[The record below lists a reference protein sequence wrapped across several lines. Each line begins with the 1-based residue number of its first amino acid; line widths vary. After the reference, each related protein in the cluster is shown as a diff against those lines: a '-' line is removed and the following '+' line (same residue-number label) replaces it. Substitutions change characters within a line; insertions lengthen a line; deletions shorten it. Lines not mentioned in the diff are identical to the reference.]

1 MTPQQ
6 FNICLDFH
14 LGLIRSRPHQKT
26 IDDARNNIDSYG
38 ARKLTYALGKRFIA
52 LKHWGSSRTDYYKMG
67 IYNLNNTRNP
77 SPGAFT
83 AAFSVINDGAKI
95 SKAAIANKVNYQ
107 SVKVLIPR
115 LQRWDEYAAKL
126 AKTL

>member
-1 MTPQQ
+1 MNTEQ
-6 FNICLDFH
+6 FDICLEFH

-26 IDDARNNIDSYG
+26 IDEARDNVDSYG
-38 ARKLTYALGKRFIA
+38 ARKLTYALDKRFIA
-52 LKHWGSSRTDYYKMG
+52 LKRWHSSRTYYYKMG

-77 SPGAFT
+77 SPGVFT
-83 AAFSVINDGAKI
+83 AAFSVISVDAKI
-95 SKAAIANKVNYQ
+95 SKAAIANRVNYQ

-115 LQRWDEYAAKL
+115 LKRWEEYAQKL

>member
-1 MTPQQ
+1 MNRQQ
-6 FNICLDFH
+6 FDICLSFH

-26 IDDARNNIDSYG
+26 IDEARDGVDSYG
-38 ARKLTYALGKRFIA
+38 ARKLTDALNDRMVSLSEWLCIDFTKE
-52 LKHWGSSRTDYYKMG
+52 S
-67 IYNLNNTRNP
+67 IYNRCNTRNP

-115 LQRWDEYAAKL
+115 LQRWEEYAQKW